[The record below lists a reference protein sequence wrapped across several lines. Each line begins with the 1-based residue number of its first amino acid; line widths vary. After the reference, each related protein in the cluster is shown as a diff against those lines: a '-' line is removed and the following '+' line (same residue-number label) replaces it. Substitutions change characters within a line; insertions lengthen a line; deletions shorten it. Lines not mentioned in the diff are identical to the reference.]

1 MAELKTTITAI
12 NNDTI
17 ACGECGQLHR
27 FRTPSPREVA
37 LCSRCSGVLYRY
49 RRNMVPTVMALAL
62 TGLILFFISN
72 FFPLLGLRA
81 QGMTQELSLF
91 QASLTFWQQDYSI
104 LALLILLNI
113 LVLPL
118 FELLSLLWIML
129 TIRFRWR
136 PNIAIVLFR
145 WIREVKPW
153 GMLEVFMLGTLV
165 AVVKLGDLA
174 LLIIGSAFWSFSLL
188 IVVMT
193 TATVMLDPFFVWRE
207 LDACRE
213 QQDDR
218 VSTNG

>member
-1 MAELKTTITAI
+1 MAEVKAALTAI
-12 NNDTI
+12 TNKTI
-17 ACGECGQLHR
+17 ACDECGQLHR

-49 RRNMVPTVMALAL
+49 RRNMVPTVLALVL
-62 TGLILFFISN
+62 TGLILFFLSN

-81 QGMTQELSLF
+81 QGMTQEISLL

-113 LVLPL
+113 IVLPL
-118 FELLSLLWIML
+118 FELVSLLWIML
-129 TIRFRWR
+129 TIRFRWQ
-136 PNIAIVLFR
+136 PTIAIVLFR

-174 LLIIGSAFWSFSLL
+174 LLVIGSAFWSFSLL

-193 TATVMLDPFFVWRE
+193 TATVILDPFFVWRE
-207 LDACRE
+207 LEACRDE
-213 QQDDR
+213 TDNE
-218 VSTNG
+218 VSAHG